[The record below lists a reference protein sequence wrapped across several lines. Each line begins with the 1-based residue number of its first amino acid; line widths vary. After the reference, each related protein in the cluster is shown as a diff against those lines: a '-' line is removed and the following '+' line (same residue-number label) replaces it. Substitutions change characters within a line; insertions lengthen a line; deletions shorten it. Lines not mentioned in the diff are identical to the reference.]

1 MIEDNEDVL
10 IECIDLFFEFV
21 KHREYL
27 REQQAADE
35 LVSEQDNFIY
45 GVAVSIESI
54 MVNDTLF
61 LSDNDQI

>member
-27 REQQAADE
+27 REQQASDE